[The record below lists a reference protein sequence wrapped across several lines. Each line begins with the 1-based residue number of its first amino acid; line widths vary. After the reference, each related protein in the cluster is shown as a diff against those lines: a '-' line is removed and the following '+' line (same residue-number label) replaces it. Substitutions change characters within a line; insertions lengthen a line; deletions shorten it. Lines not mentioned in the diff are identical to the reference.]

1 MSEKTCERCGGCP
14 YRFMDEK
21 LYRQKKEENLKK
33 IVAGIKNASPEFDS
47 PVFIADGQR
56 RRADMEFSQQKG
68 GISLGFYEEK
78 SHNLLD
84 VEHCPMLRSELN
96 AVLPALR
103 VWLAELCSICVN
115 MRISRKKTTSAYIKK
130 GSIKLLCA
138 DNGIDI
144 LLETDI
150 SPELEHRLAIADFAN
165 SRADIVRISWWAKGL
180 APETIVEKA
189 APELHIAGY
198 SVAVPQGVFLQASKA
213 AERAMIE
220 KVLAYMDNT
229 AGKIADL
236 FCGLGTFTYSLAKN
250 RQNEILSADSSAT
263 SLEGL
268 RKALNRNQ
276 IQNVRV
282 TNRNLFKEPLEEGEL
297 ANFAAVVLD
306 PPRAGAHEQC
316 RRLAQTDSERRPQK
330 IIYVSCNP
338 ETFAYDAGVLIKGG
352 YAFARIVLIDQFVY
366 SEHSEI
372 IALFVNNSEKTVV
385 TVQNKGAKI

>member
-1 MSEKTCERCGGCP
+1 M
-14 YRFMDEK
+14 
-21 LYRQKKEENLKK
+21 
-33 IVAGIKNASPEFDS
+33 
-47 PVFIADGQR
+47 
-56 RRADMEFSQQKG
+56 
-68 GISLGFYEEK
+68 
-78 SHNLLD
+78 
-84 VEHCPMLRSELN
+84 
-96 AVLPALR
+96 
-103 VWLAELCSICVN
+103 
-115 MRISRKKTTSAYIKK
+115 
-130 GSIKLLCA
+130 LCA

-250 RQNEILSADSSAT
+250 RQNEILSADSSAA